1 MSPLRPSLTTCFL
14 LSFILTGCQSF
25 RVSDLQKLPPTAAL
39 PKSST
44 PGEVQVFYWDGVP
57 GTSTDAL
64 TSNTAYPDNPDS
76 TALLNELKGST
87 NRADNYG
94 SLTRGY
100 ISPPSTGL
108 FTFFVSGDDV
118 TEFWLGSN
126 SDPDTKAKIAT
137 VPGWTNP
144 LDYNIYSAQRSPAME
159 LQAGERYYFEIVH
172 KEGGGGDHFSVAWEG
187 PGINRQVVSSDS
199 IASYAGESATE
210 LTGQGNEESFRLGYA
225 VGYLDG
231 SEGLVFNPAFP
242 PLDNDQ
248 DGLYDNWEVV
258 NGLSPTDPS
267 DANSDPDNDLLLAA
281 DEFLIGTSENNPDTD
296 GDGIPDGA
304 EFALGLNP
312 VDASDSEEDLDRDG
326 FTNLEEYLAGTDPG
340 NATSVPVIDEEPVSG
355 MTYARGF
362 VGQYFTGTGFER
374 FLTARHDE
382 NIQFRSNAG
391 SFAEGQP
398 SDNFSVRW
406 IGEFTAPHSS
416 GDRSYSFR
424 MRTDDGSRLY
434 IDGEQR
440 ISAWRDQGATTF
452 TASITLEPQQVVQ
465 VLMEYYERGGASVAE
480 LSIVDD
486 STDEALAIGDN
497 VRSPDLTVS
506 SNSDSDADGIPDTW
520 ELRNGLLP
528 WSDDASD
535 VKNGS
540 GISNIDAF
548 NSSLSPWT
556 LEPLASPESP
566 TVGDDSATATPPTE
580 PDTSSVTLQWTA
592 PLTRVDG
599 SSISLSEIQS
609 YEILYGS
616 SPDTLSET
624 VTVDGGQT
632 SGKVSGLTPG
642 TWYFSI
648 RVIDTN
654 GLMSENSEVLSHT
667 IQ

>member
-1 MSPLRPSLTTCFL
+1 
-14 LSFILTGCQSF
+14 
-25 RVSDLQKLPPTAAL
+25 
-39 PKSST
+39 
-44 PGEVQVFYWDGVP
+44 
-57 GTSTDAL
+57 
-64 TSNTAYPDNPDS
+64 
-76 TALLNELKGST
+76 
-87 NRADNYG
+87 
-94 SLTRGY
+94 
-100 ISPPSTGL
+100 
-108 FTFFVSGDDV
+108 
-118 TEFWLGSN
+118 
-126 SDPDTKAKIAT
+126 
-137 VPGWTNP
+137 
-144 LDYNIYSAQRSPAME
+144 
-159 LQAGERYYFEIVH
+159 
-172 KEGGGGDHFSVAWEG
+172 
-187 PGINRQVVSSDS
+187 
-199 IASYAGESATE
+199 
-210 LTGQGNEESFRLGYA
+210 
-225 VGYLDG
+225 
-231 SEGLVFNPAFP
+231 
-242 PLDNDQ
+242 
-248 DGLYDNWEVV
+248 
-258 NGLSPTDPS
+258 
-267 DANSDPDNDLLLAA
+267 
-281 DEFLIGTSENNPDTD
+281 
-296 GDGIPDGA
+296 
-304 EFALGLNP
+304 
-312 VDASDSEEDLDRDG
+312 
-326 FTNLEEYLAGTDPG
+326 
-340 NATSVPVIDEEPVSG
+340 
-355 MTYARGF
+355 
-362 VGQYFTGTGFER
+362 
-374 FLTARHDE
+374 
-382 NIQFRSNAG
+382 
-391 SFAEGQP
+391 
-398 SDNFSVRW
+398 
-406 IGEFTAPHSS
+406 
-416 GDRSYSFR
+416 